1 MTGTWRIAGV
11 GIVLALMLGAL
22 GLRLWT
28 IQVTE
33 SDIAADVAARNLIR
47 VVPTPPPGE
56 ISSTATV
63 NSSRG
68 LRRRWPSS
76 STSV

>member
-33 SDIAADVAARNLIR
+33 SD
-47 VVPTPPPGE
+47 
-56 ISSTATV
+56 
-63 NSSRG
+63 
-68 LRRRWPSS
+68 
-76 STSV
+76 